1 MRARLLYVECS
12 QLLVSLSQLLASLSQ
27 LLTSLSLLL
36 VSLSIIPSSFG
47 SCSSLW
53 VILGGYNVGFFVCW
67 VLIEVLVFFLW
78 LLGDEYY
85 VLVVAPGYNACL
97 VLRAS
102 GYLLDF
108 CGTIPIS
115 FGSYSLLK
123 LGIGIFPVGC

>member
-1 MRARLLYVECS
+1 MLSGLNSLCLSVNSLRLC
-12 QLLVSLSQLLASLSQ
+12 
-27 LLTSLSLLL
+27 LLL

-115 FGSYSLLK
+115 FGSCSLLK

>member
-12 QLLVSLSQLLASLSQ
+12 QLLVSLSQF
-27 LLTSLSLLL
+27 LTSLSLLL
-36 VSLSIIPSSFG
+36 VSLSIIPSRFG
-47 SCSSLW
+47 SCSSFW

-67 VLIEVLVFFLW
+67 VLIEVQVLVFFLW
-78 LLGDEYY
+78 LLGDKYY

-97 VLRAS
+97 LLRAS
-102 GYLLDF
+102 GYLLDC

-115 FGSYSLLK
+115 FGSCSLLK

>member
-1 MRARLLYVECS
+1 M
-12 QLLVSLSQLLASLSQ
+12 
-27 LLTSLSLLL
+27 
-36 VSLSIIPSSFG
+36 
-47 SCSSLW
+47 
-53 VILGGYNVGFFVCW
+53 ILGGYNVGFFVCW

-115 FGSYSLLK
+115 FGSCSLLK